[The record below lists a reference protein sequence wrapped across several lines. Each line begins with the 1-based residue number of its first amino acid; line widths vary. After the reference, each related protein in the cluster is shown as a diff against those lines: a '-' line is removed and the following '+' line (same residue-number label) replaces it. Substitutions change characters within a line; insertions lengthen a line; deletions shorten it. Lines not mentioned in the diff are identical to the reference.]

1 MKRIRQSTLAVLC
14 CLPCLATAKDLGVW
28 GDVYPVQE
36 QSMLDF
42 IQGRLQ
48 QMESTGEI
56 AQMQQD
62 FKDRVIENTL
72 RPPPVDW
79 LSTDTESHTLWYDPT
94 FTVQQDYADHRG
106 TVFARQGDR
115 INPLEFVGLG
125 QTLYF
130 LNADDPR
137 QLAWMK
143 AQQPTT
149 LRYKVILTGG
159 NIKEA
164 TQALNTRV
172 FFDQGGSLS
181 RQLGLQYIP
190 AVVTQEGNK
199 LRMVSAAMQEGG

>member
-1 MKRIRQSTLAVLC
+1 MKRIRQSTLAVLF
-14 CLPCLATAKDLGVW
+14 CLPCLVTAKDLGVW

-36 QSMLDF
+36 QSILDF
-42 IQGRLQ
+42 IQGRLK
-48 QMESTGEI
+48 QMEGTGEI

-79 LSTDTESHTLWYDPT
+79 LSTDTEAHTVWYDPT
-94 FTVQQDYADHRG
+94 FTVQGDYADHNG
-106 TVFARQGDR
+106 VVFARQGDK
-115 INPLEFVGLG
+115 INPLSHVALG

-130 LNADDPR
+130 LDADDLR
-137 QLAWMK
+137 QIAWMN
-143 AQQPTT
+143 AQQPAT
-149 LRYKVILTGG
+149 LRYKVILTNG

-164 TQALNTRV
+164 TEALNTRV

-190 AVVTQEGNK
+190 AVVTQEGDK
-199 LRMVSAAMQEGG
+199 LKIVSAAMQEGR